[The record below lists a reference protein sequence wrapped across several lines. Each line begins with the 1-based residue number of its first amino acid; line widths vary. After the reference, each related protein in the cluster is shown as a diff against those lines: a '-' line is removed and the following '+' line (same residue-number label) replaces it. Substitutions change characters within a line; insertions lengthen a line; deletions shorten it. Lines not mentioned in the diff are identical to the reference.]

1 MSSASHI
8 LITVLTRDDKI
19 VRATAPTIQL
29 QLGTFD
35 WYHYFDA
42 RRSGKLQVADEGV
55 TWIRGDHHED
65 SEEVEAMKAAN
76 MLAREETSPANLGE
90 QIHHAFAEHYENVY
104 PQQQQ
109 SSRPTAPPR
118 FRPVL
123 RRDAMSFRR
132 R

>member
-8 LITVLTRDDKI
+8 LITVFTRDDKI

-29 QLGTFD
+29 QSGTFD

-55 TWIRGDHHED
+55 TWIRGDHRED

-76 MLAREETSPANLGE
+76 MLAREETRPANLE
-90 QIHHAFAEHYENVY
+90 ERVHRAFAEHYENVY
-104 PQQQQ
+104 LQQ